1 MAGPLEN
8 ARIIEIAGI
17 GPGPF
22 AGMVLSDMGADVIRV
37 DRPGGSPTGLGAA
50 PGTER
55 FDVLNRNRRTIEIDL
70 KHPDGPPTLLRIIE
84 TADGLIEGF
93 RPGVAER
100 LGFGPDVCLEHNPR
114 LVYGRMTGYGREGP
128 LAERAGHDLTYLS
141 IAGVQAHI
149 GRAGQPP
156 TPPLNLVADF
166 GGGGM
171 FLAFGMVCALWERE
185 RSGRGQVV
193 DAAMID
199 GAATLMAPL
208 FGAAAVGAWGERG
221 TNMLDSGAP
230 WYDCYETADG
240 EWMAVGAIEPQFY
253 VDLLDGLGLAE
264 EIDAAA
270 QHDQATWPAL
280 RARLTAR
287 FSERTRAEWDALFR
301 DRDAC
306 VAPVLSMSE
315 APHDPHNVER
325 GTFVDV
331 DGVVHPSPAPRFGRS
346 RPDPPRPGNRFGS
359 DADEVLEEAGFDG
372 MAIAALRASGVVP
385 PG

>member
-8 ARIIEIAGI
+8 ARIVEIAGI

-37 DRPGGSPTGLGAA
+37 DRPGGSPTGLRAA

-55 FDVLNRNRRTIEIDL
+55 FDLLNRNRRTIEIDL
-70 KHPDGPPTLLRIIE
+70 KHPEGAPTLLRILD

-93 RPGVAER
+93 RPRVAER
-100 LGFGPDVCLEHNPR
+100 LGFGPDVCLERNPR

-171 FLAFGMVCALWERE
+171 LLAFGMVCALWERE

-208 FGAAAVGAWGERG
+208 FGATAVGAWGARG

-253 VDLLDGLGLAE
+253 VELLDGLGLAD
-264 EIDAAA
+264 EIDAAD
-270 QHDQATWPAL
+270 QHDEVTWPAL
-280 RARLTAR
+280 RSRLTER
-287 FSERTRAEWDALFR
+287 FATRTRQEWDATFR

-306 VAPVLSMSE
+306 VAPVLTMDE
-315 APHDPHNVER
+315 APDHPHNRER
-325 GTFVDV
+325 ATFVDV
-331 DGVVHPSPAPRFGRS
+331 DGVAHPAPAPRFGRTP
-346 RPDPPRPGNRFGS
+346 PDPPRPGHAFGS
-359 DADEVLEEAGFDG
+359 DADDVLAEAGLDRTE
-372 MAIAALRASGVVP
+372 IAALRASGVVP
-385 PG
+385 SA

>member
-1 MAGPLEN
+1 
-8 ARIIEIAGI
+8 
-17 GPGPF
+17 
-22 AGMVLSDMGADVIRV
+22 
-37 DRPGGSPTGLGAA
+37 
-50 PGTER
+50 
-55 FDVLNRNRRTIEIDL
+55 
-70 KHPDGPPTLLRIIE
+70 
-84 TADGLIEGF
+84 
-93 RPGVAER
+93 
-100 LGFGPDVCLEHNPR
+100 
-114 LVYGRMTGYGREGP
+114 MTGYGREGP

-149 GRAGQPP
+149 GRPGQPP

-208 FGAAAVGAWGERG
+208 FGAAAAGAWGPRG

-253 VDLLDGLGLAE
+253 VDLLDGLGLAD
-264 EIDAAA
+264 EIDPAA
-270 QHDQATWPAL
+270 QHDQTTWPAL
-280 RARLTAR
+280 RARLVER
-287 FSERTRAEWDALFR
+287 FSEHTRAEWDGVFR

-306 VAPVLSMSE
+306 VAPVLSMTE
-315 APHDPHNVER
+315 APHDPHNQQR
-325 GTFVDV
+325 GTFVEV
-331 DGVVHPSPAPRFGRS
+331 DGVAQPAPAPRFSRS
-346 RPDPPRPGNRFGS
+346 RADPPRPGHPLGS
-359 DADEVLEEAGFDG
+359 DADDILAEAGFAPT
-372 MAIAALRASGVVP
+372 AIAALRESGALP
-385 PG
+385 SG

>member
-8 ARIIEIAGI
+8 ARIVEIAGI

-22 AGMVLSDMGADVIRV
+22 AAMVLGDMGADVIRV

-55 FDVLNRNRRTIEIDL
+55 FDILNRNRRTIEIDL
-70 KHPDGPPTLLRIIE
+70 KHPDGPPTLLRILE

-100 LGFGPDVCLEHNPR
+100 LGFGPDVCLERNPR

-221 TNMLDSGAP
+221 ANMLDSGAP

-240 EWMAVGAIEPQFY
+240 EWLAVGAIEPQFY
-253 VDLLDGLGLAE
+253 VEFLDGLGLTD
-264 EIDAAA
+264 EIDPAA

-280 RARLTAR
+280 RTR
-287 FSERTRAEWDALFR
+287 FAERFVERTRAAWDDVFR

-306 VAPVLSMSE
+306 VAPVLSMTE
-315 APHDPHNVER
+315 APRHPHNRER

-331 DGVVHPSPAPRFGRS
+331 DGVAHPAPAPRFGRT
-346 RPDPPRPGNRFGS
+346 RPDPPRPGHPFGS
-359 DADEVLEEAGFDG
+359 DAEAVLAEAGLDAA
-372 MAIAALRASGVVP
+372 AIAALRASGVVP
-385 PG
+385 SG